1 MKSRE
6 YYHRQLQ
13 SANELQLVVKAMK
26 ASAGSA
32 VQQFRQA
39 AESLDKYEETVHL
52 GLKAWFSGLYS
63 KEHPGKR
70 QNRIMTGAKQA
81 SGKFKTG
88 ILVFGSEQGMCGQF
102 NQVIANFTVK
112 KLEELSL
119 TPVSVKTIG
128 IGHRIQV
135 PLENERFQ
143 SEEYLPLPSTISA
156 LSGDVQQAVIQLESW
171 QKQDINQVLL
181 FYNHLKTKSS
191 YKSLMIQL
199 LPLDTGWLK
208 EIQSEPWLTHQIPLY
223 TMKPADLFAKLI
235 EEYLFTSLYRAY
247 AHTLASEN
255 ASRLVTMQNAE
266 KNIDDHIQKL
276 QLSFN
281 HFRQNQIDEELRDI
295 ISGFEAIVGNQ

>member
-39 AESLDKYEETVHL
+39 AESLDQYEETVHL
-52 GLKAWFSGLYS
+52 GLKAWF
-63 KEHPGKR
+63 KR
-70 QNRIMTGAKQA
+70 QNRMMREIKQA
-81 SGKFKTG
+81 FGQSKTG

-119 TPVSVKTIG
+119 TPISVKTIG

-135 PLENERFQ
+135 PLENEGFIP
-143 SEEYLPLPSTISA
+143 EEYLPLPSTISA

-171 QKQDINQVLL
+171 QKQDVNQVLL

-191 YKSLMIQL
+191 YKPLMIQL
-199 LPLDTGWLK
+199 LPLDTDWLK

-223 TMKPADLFAKLI
+223 TMRPEDLFSKLI
-235 EEYLFTSLYRAY
+235 EEYLFTGLYRAY
-247 AHTLASEN
+247 THTLASEN

-276 QLSFN
+276 QFSFN

-295 ISGFEAIVGNQ
+295 ISGFEAIVGDQ